1 MRMTDRLYYHDSFL
15 YEFEGEITEVVP
27 AAEINARHG
36 VYLDRTAFYPTSG
49 GQVHDT
55 GWISPWDQEKYRV
68 AEVVEEEDGRVVHY
82 IEADK
87 APERGT
93 RIRGVID
100 PARRRDHMQQHS
112 GQHVLSAAFIR
123 LFNMPTVS
131 FHMGDEACSI
141 DLDTPGIQSSQIEEV
156 ELLANQIVQENRPVE
171 IRFVTQ
177 QTAQDL
183 GLRKPPRTDKDE
195 LRLIDIQNFD
205 LSACGGTHVANTG
218 QIGSILLRK
227 VEKVRQGSR
236 VEFVCGQRAVKT
248 ARHDYLALTEAAAL
262 FSGHIWDVPQQV
274 KKSLEDIKTAGK
286 AEEHLL
292 AELADLEASR
302 LLVETA
308 PQGQRKVVVRSY
320 ADRDLTFIRLLA
332 QKITRK
338 ELNVVALLATSSDPV
353 SIVFA
358 QSKGMPFDMSVLLK
372 ETVAKL
378 GGRGGGSKDMAQGGV
393 PSAVNLDTMIKEL
406 GSRLT
411 S

>member
-1 MRMTDRLYYHDSFL
+1 M
-15 YEFEGEITEVVP
+15 
-27 AAEINARHG
+27 
-36 VYLDRTAFYPTSG
+36 
-49 GQVHDT
+49 
-55 GWISPWDQEKYRV
+55 
-68 AEVVEEEDGRVVHY
+68 
-82 IEADK
+82 
-87 APERGT
+87 
-93 RIRGVID
+93 
-100 PARRRDHMQQHS
+100 
-112 GQHVLSAAFIR
+112 
-123 LFNMPTVS
+123 
-131 FHMGDEACSI
+131 
-141 DLDTPGIQSSQIEEV
+141 
-156 ELLANQIVQENRPVE
+156 
-171 IRFVTQ
+171 
-177 QTAQDL
+177 
-183 GLRKPPRTDKDE
+183 
-195 LRLIDIQNFD
+195 
-205 LSACGGTHVANTG
+205 
-218 QIGSILLRK
+218 
-227 VEKVRQGSR
+227 
-236 VEFVCGQRAVKT
+236 
-248 ARHDYLALTEAAAL
+248 
-262 FSGHIWDVPQQV
+262 